1 MKMARALIH
10 TRLPRASE
18 AQLRQ
23 FESRC
28 DQNEIRQLC
37 AKELDL
43 DETLGFYAAWS
54 AGWWQTLHEIDRVRT
69 RLIDASRRMAE
80 GASA

>member
-37 AKELDL
+37 EKEIDL
-43 DETLGFYAAWS
+43 DETLTLYAIWS
-54 AGWWQTLHEIDRVRT
+54 TGWWQTLHEIDKVRTELIRVR
-69 RLIDASRRMAE
+69 RRMVEAKE
-80 GASA
+80 D